1 MSTDSVDSGTAWL
14 VALVV
19 IVAVAA
25 SVAAAVWAYKTI
37 KSRGGTQGAAQA
49 GTVQAGTQGAAPMA
63 NAGRVLQS
71 PQDIPLSNL
80 VVRDPFV
87 PKVRGPLKNKWE
99 TQQFVVFWDA
109 PLKGKT
115 EAQTLQAVKDLG
127 QRAEACWAAYTKA
140 GFVQHNL
147 KQTGQDKYKKA
158 IFLSGCES
166 QCAAGNPKQEP
177 SFDFQGWES
186 EQTYFSGGFD
196 TAPHELGHMRQ
207 ACSGGFAN
215 NVSPAMGAKLG
226 WAWEAAAN
234 YMAMCCGVPGVV
246 PEGSAMEVWFD
257 LHPLSIEL
265 WDGKDGYPYGA
276 WPFFLW
282 ADTKFGFGTV
292 GKMWSEARR
301 DAGGTC
307 TELVPECLGRL
318 TGKDLPTLFGDW
330 LASTLTFSYFKD
342 DPKFAPM
349 VKAMKLEGGWNAFDT
364 IALEGSR
371 MQATSARP
379 LQAFGFHALRLDAAR
394 FGGKKLRLDTAVD
407 APSWRMVVVNAG
419 KQPQILP
426 AGALSLPIES
436 SGAVLGIITTTR
448 GALPKAGAYSV
459 ALI

>member
-1 MSTDSVDSGTAWL
+1 MSSEDPDSGAWL
-14 VALVV
+14 WLIALVV
-19 IVAVAA
+19 ILAVAA
-25 SVAAAVWAYKTI
+25 SAAAAFWAYK
-37 KSRGGTQGAAQA
+37 KYGGAGEGGAAQGSA
-49 GTVQAGTQGAAPMA
+49 GEAPLA
-63 NAGRVLQS
+63 NAGRVLQAQQ
-71 PQDIPLSNL
+71 QDVPLSNL

-87 PKVRGPLKNKWE
+87 VSKKRGPLKNKWE

-109 PLKGKT
+109 PLEGKT
-115 EAQTLQAVKDLG
+115 DAQTLQAVKDLG
-127 QRAEACWAAYTKA
+127 QRAEACWAAYAKA

-147 KQTGQDKYKKA
+147 KQTGQDTWKKT
-158 IFLSGCES
+158 IFLSGCKS
-166 QCAAGNPKQEP
+166 QCALGTPKQEP

-186 EQTYFSGGFD
+186 GQTYFSGGFD

-207 ACSGGFAN
+207 ACSGGFSN
-215 NVSPAMGAKLG
+215 NVSPAVGAKLG
-226 WAWEAAAN
+226 WAWEASAN

-257 LHPLSIEL
+257 LHPLSLEL

-301 DAGGTC
+301 DAAGTC

-342 DPKFAPM
+342 PKFAQM
-349 VKAMKLEGGWNAFDT
+349 ARDMKLEGGWNAFDALT
-364 IALEGSR
+364 LEGTR
-371 MQATSARP
+371 LHATSARP

-394 FGGKKLRLDTAVD
+394 FGGKKLRLDAAVD

-426 AGALSLPIES
+426 AGALSPPIES
-436 SGAVLGIITTTR
+436 GGAVLGIITTTR
-448 GALPKAGAYSV
+448 GALPKSGAYSV
-459 ALI
+459 ALM